1 VGHEGGVSVKWLII
15 AALLVIGGFSV
26 ASHLI
31 GFSFSVLAWV
41 FHHPFIS
48 LALIGAGIGVTKLI
62 AQK

>member
-1 VGHEGGVSVKWLII
+1 MKWLII
-15 AALLVIGGFSV
+15 VALLVIGGFSV
-26 ASHLI
+26 VSHLI

-48 LALIGAGIGVTKLI
+48 LALVGAGIGVTKLI